1 MKFWEFKN
9 EAGSEN
15 AEILIYG
22 QIADQSWWD
31 SDVDAK
37 QFADDLK
44 ACGGKDITLRIN
56 SPGGDIFAAQAIY
69 SMLKTY
75 KGKVTAHI
83 DGLCASAATVVA
95 CGADSIIMPRNALY
109 MIHNPMAVIM
119 DRMDAEALTKMAETM
134 QKVKSIIISVYTA
147 KAGDKSN
154 EEEISKLMDEE
165 TWMDAEDALNKGLID
180 EIDDYQVQTQMKTGL
195 MVVNSVSMAVDEKEM
210 PKIKNIVHKERKT
223 EMNDSEIV
231 SKIKA
236 VLGMEPKTAKEDAK
250 AAAERQRLED
260 LEALKPENATPYVV
274 AAIDAFK
281 NMPGITADKVK
292 PVVNAL
298 VNVKAE
304 PVVDDRINAVA
315 ALIQDN
321 LDSGASG
328 VKAEPQV
335 KNDAKVKNQAV
346 ADIVNRINKI
356 RGTK

>member
-1 MKFWEFKN
+1 MKFWEIKN
-9 EAGSEN
+9 EAEN
-15 AEILIYG
+15 DTAEILIYG

-83 DGLCASAATVVA
+83 DGICASAATVVA
-95 CGADSIIMPRNALY
+95 CGADAIVMPRNALY

-134 QKVKSIIISVYTA
+134 EKVKSIIVSVYVA
-147 KAGDKSN
+147 KAGEKSN
-154 EEEISKLMDEE
+154 EEEISKLMDDE
-165 TWMDAEDALNKGLID
+165 TWMDAEDALSKGLID
-180 EIDDYQVQTQMKTGL
+180 EIDDYQVQTQMKAGL
-195 MVVNSVSMAVDEKEM
+195 MVVNSVSMPVDEKEM
-210 PKIKNIVHKERKT
+210 PKIKNIIARKGKA
-223 EMNDSEIV
+223 EMNDSEII

-236 VLGMEPKTAKEDAK
+236 VLGMEPKENKEDAK
-250 AAAERQRLED
+250 VVAERKRLEELD
-260 LEALKPENATPYVV
+260 ALKAENATPYVV
-274 AAIDAFK
+274 AAVDAFK
-281 NMPGITADKVK
+281 TMPGITVAQVK
-292 PVVNAL
+292 TVVNAL
-298 VNVKAE
+298 ANVKEE
-304 PVVDDRINAVA
+304 PVADERINAITQ
-315 ALIQDN
+315 LIQDN

-335 KNDAKVKNQAV
+335 KNDAQAKNQAV

>member
-1 MKFWEFKN
+1 MKFWEIKN
-9 EAGSEN
+9 EADNET
-15 AEILIYG
+15 AELLIYG
-22 QIADQSWWD
+22 QIANQSWRD

-44 ACGGKDITLRIN
+44 ECGGKDIMLRIN

-83 DGLCASAATVVA
+83 DGICASAATVVA
-95 CGADSIIMPRNALY
+95 CGADTIEMPKNALY
-109 MIHNPMAVIM
+109 MIHNPMAVIV
-119 DRMDAEALTKMAETM
+119 DNMDAEALTRMAETL
-134 QKVKSIIISVYTA
+134 QKMKATIVNVYTT
-147 KAGDKSN
+147 KAGTKSS
-154 EEEISKLMDEE
+154 EEEISQLMDNE

-180 EIDDYQVQTQMKTGL
+180 KIDDYQVQTQMKAGL
-195 MVVNSVSMAVDEKEM
+195 IVVNSVSMPVDEKEM
-210 PKIKNIVHKERKT
+210 PKIKNIMAKKGKED
-223 EMNDSEIV
+223 MNDSELV

-236 VLGMEPKTAKEDAK
+236 VLGMEPKENKEDAK
-250 AAAERQRLED
+250 VVAERKRLEELD
-260 LEALKPENATPYVV
+260 ALKAENSSPYAA

-281 NMPGITADKVK
+281 TMPGITAEQVK
-292 PVVNAL
+292 AVVNAL
-298 VNVKAE
+298 ADVKE
-304 PVVDDRINAVA
+304 KPVADERINAIA
-315 ALIQDN
+315 KIIQDN

-335 KNDAKVKNQAV
+335 KNDVQAKNQAV